1 MCVCVIYIYIYK
13 HTYQLGRVE
22 VNLEQANFLL
32 VLEFS
37 PGQLPREELDQDIE
51 YAPEVVAPAQFLGQ
65 VRVDRGIPMNAYRH
79 VRMHAGGCNGRPS
92 RRCRSSQ
99 LHHR

>member
-37 PGQLPREELDQDIE
+37 PGQLPREELDEDI
-51 YAPEVVAPAQFLGQ
+51 
-65 VRVDRGIPMNAYRH
+65 
-79 VRMHAGGCNGRPS
+79 
-92 RRCRSSQ
+92 
-99 LHHR
+99 